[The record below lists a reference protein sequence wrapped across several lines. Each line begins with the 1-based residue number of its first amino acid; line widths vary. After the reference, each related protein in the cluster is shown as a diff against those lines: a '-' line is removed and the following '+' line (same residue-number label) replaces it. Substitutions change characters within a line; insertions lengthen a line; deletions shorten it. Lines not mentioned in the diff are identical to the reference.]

1 MVFASEPKNL
11 VGICKEIQPFPPGCY
26 WADGKFTRYCDIAE
40 RRAPVPDDLETVC
53 TNIRQKLA
61 LGVAKRLDSDV
72 PVGFLLSG
80 GLDSSLVCAIATKLL
95 DKPIRTFAIGMNI
108 AICTTAQS
116 DEEAR
121 ELLSLMGAP
130 FAKA

>member
-1 MVFASEPKNL
+1 MV
-11 VGICKEIQPFPPGCY
+11 EI
-26 WADGKFTRYCDIAE
+26 AIAE
-40 RRAPVPDDLETVC
+40 VKAKKKPTAISKIRFESFSEGKCAQIMNIAKKTARIQTLEELLQGEGYQ
-53 TNIRQKLA
+53 I
-61 LGVAKRLDSDV
+61 VASHIYPPLIVTMGTITQHFLDES
-72 PVGFLLSG
+72 
-80 GLDSSLVCAIATKLL
+80 
-95 DKPIRTFAIGMNI
+95 RMNI